1 MRLVQS
7 ENEFEIIRLLNSV
20 FDHFPQVKYAGLYL
34 KDEIEEDRLYMP
46 FAYGF
51 EIEEARSANQ
61 SAEDRHPGFVM
72 RNKEILHISD
82 TQKYQGLSSSELG
95 RKTEVKSRLWIPLL
109 DRGQCFGSVGAA
121 SNEVN
126 AFDQDFIDFFSKLG
140 TDIGTAFRHQMHKH
154 VLMTRESSYRH

>member
-1 MRLVQS
+1 MRLVQA

-72 RNKEILHISD
+72 RNKEILHIPD

-109 DRGQCFGSVGAA
+109 DQGQCFGSVGAA
-121 SNEVN
+121 SMKSMPL
-126 AFDQDFIDFFSKLG
+126 IKTSLIFSLNSAPFLERPFAIKC
-140 TDIGTAFRHQMHKH
+140 TNM
-154 VLMTRESSYRH
+154 Y